1 MPRCIWGMKLA
12 EIGGN
17 LPCHMTPAPSRIL
30 LAEDDDRA
38 RRLLEH
44 YLRSW
49 GYEVIAAADGLEAL
63 AVLTGDDPPPIGLVD
78 WIMPG
83 MEGNEICQRVRA
95 RDDQPYIY
103 LILLTAIA
111 EKEAVTV
118 GLQAGADDYLTKP
131 CDLNE
136 LRARLNVG
144 ERVLSLQNML
154 ASQVAA
160 LRNSLDQVR
169 QLKEL
174 LPICA
179 WCKRVRD
186 DEDYWHHIDEYVHL
200 QTGTDFTHGICPQC
214 SAAVQGNLRKDAAGG
229 DAPDRRRTDFRI
241 A

>member
-1 MPRCIWGMKLA
+1 
-12 EIGGN
+12 
-17 LPCHMTPAPSRIL
+17 MTPALHRVL
-30 LAEDDDRA
+30 LADDDARA

-49 GYEVIAAADGLEAL
+49 GYEVILASDGLEAL
-63 AVLTGDDPPPIGLVD
+63 AILTGENPPPLALVD

-83 MEGNEICQRVRA
+83 IEGNEICRRIRQQSDRF
-95 RDDQPYIY
+95 YIY
-103 LILLTAIA
+103 LILLTAITD
-111 EKEAVTV
+111 KEAVAA
-118 GLQAGADDYLTKP
+118 GLEAGADDYLTKP
-131 CDLNE
+131 CDLSE
-136 LRARLNVG
+136 LRARINVG

-160 LRNSLDQVR
+160 LRESLDQVR

-186 DEDYWHHIDEYVHL
+186 DEDYWHHIDEYLHQ
-200 QTGTDFTHGICPQC
+200 QTGTGFTHGICPEC
-214 SAAVQGNLRKDAAGG
+214 SKAVRDNLSRQPLCEGNHPGQ
-229 DAPDRRRTDFRI
+229 RRTDFRI